1 MSLLVAIALAA
12 EVDPVEASLSQ
23 WVQAEC
29 QASAVTV
36 VYTGL
41 GVQVPAD
48 ATLVWDGLPC
58 RSNPSVRLTVVE
70 HGVPTNRYTV
80 RPRLEILVPAP
91 VARARV
97 EAGQLILVE
106 TRQVPLSSLKGEV
119 IEGELLAR
127 TTIEAGQPVT
137 SSNARLS
144 PDGRKGESVVLFVQS
159 GSLLI
164 EAPGILQ
171 ADATYGQ
178 PVRVVNEATRT
189 VLTGVLEEPGRVRIL

>member
-1 MSLLVAIALAA
+1 MSLVVAIALAA
-12 EVDPVEASLSQ
+12 EVEASLAA

-29 QASAVTV
+29 QASSVTV

-41 GVQVPAD
+41 GVSVPSD
-48 ATLVWDGLPC
+48 AALVWDGLPC

-70 HGVPTNRYTV
+70 GGLPTARYTV

-106 TRQVPLSSLKGEV
+106 VRDVPLSSLRGEP

-137 SSNARLS
+137 SSNARPA
-144 PDGRKGESVVLFVQS
+144 PDGRQGESVVLFVQT
-159 GSLLI
+159 GGLLV
-164 EAPGILQ
+164 EAPGTLQ
-171 ADATYGQ
+171 ADATFGQ